1 MHRAPLQRPRIPTET
16 RPVPPATMTCAP
28 VAAPSARTPFTWTF
42 DSNSPPPYYDEPD
55 TFPDDAKDK
64 EMEDEGEDQAG
75 GCSSFYR
82 GPAALFS
89 QSEPIRIPTADL
101 ATRGAGS
108 SRSSNLSIP
117 HLREALSSLE
127 SKMATLLS
135 ERDEIESRLEQAVRL
150 QSPVHRLPNELL
162 ASIFIIGVLNAEE
175 EDSLTLNALML
186 VCRHWKDVVLCTPIL
201 WSRIVAGTRH
211 SLDKARRKLERSQ
224 SVPLHVLVD
233 FSPRMEHGTVTTESI
248 MNTMDL
254 LCSSIWRWKSF
265 RLTIPNR
272 PQAHAALSRCKEDA
286 PLLETLSIHILHSM
300 QEDHYSHAPL
310 PLFSGRI
317 PRLSSCSITS
327 FNFGWDQKLLS
338 GLRVLKLGGY
348 WNGFSPSVD
357 IILRILR
364 ACPKLEEFALRN
376 MSDVEVDR
384 CATIETIPDGSDKP
398 VRADSK
404 AIHLPRL
411 TNLSFYYSGIART
424 HAVMRLLSL
433 PALERVELCFLDD
446 VSLVIEHL
454 RRQSLTSLPLR
465 ALRIESSF
473 FSELKLVRLLHRL
486 PSLTSL
492 ELVDVE
498 DASPHLFK
506 SMSAPAGASTW
517 ICPKLNTLILEGCTG
532 FDWDSLRSF
541 VESRLPAHSRAYP
554 TQQRATPISTAS
566 QQAFV
571 TPEQFHAS
579 ALSTSSASAFAARAH
594 ILAHA
599 PVAPAIRPGAVWPQ
613 RLNSIDLVRCHQVTK
628 EMVQWLRMYVSD
640 VKCETAKNVWG

>member
-1 MHRAPLQRPRIPTET
+1 
-16 RPVPPATMTCAP
+16 MTSASL
-28 VAAPSARTPFTWTF
+28 AAPSARSPASFTWTF
-42 DSNSPPPYYDEPD
+42 DQTNSPPPYYDEPETRKED
-55 TFPDDAKDK
+55 ATAKD
-64 EMEDEGEDQAG
+64 EDCG
-75 GCSSFYR
+75 SFYR
-82 GPAALFS
+82 GPASFFS
-89 QSEPIRIPTADL
+89 QSEPARIPTIDPARH
-101 ATRGAGS
+101 AGTRRPA
-108 SRSSNLSIP
+108 SSNLSIP

-162 ASIFIIGVLNAEE
+162 ASIFIIGVLTAEE
-175 EDSLTLNALML
+175 EDSLMLSALML
-186 VCRHWKDVVLCTPIL
+186 VCRHWKDVTLATPIL

-211 SLDKARRKLERSQ
+211 SVDKARRKLERSQ

-248 MNTMDL
+248 VNTMDL
-254 LCSSIWRWKSF
+254 LCSSIWRWESF

-272 PQAHAALSRCKEDA
+272 PQAHAALSRCREEA

-310 PLFSGRI
+310 PLFAGHI

-327 FNFGWDQKLLS
+327 FNFGWDQKLLT

-348 WNGFSPSVD
+348 WNGFSPSSD
-357 IILRILR
+357 IILNILR

-376 MSDVEVDR
+376 MSDVEADR
-384 CATIETIPDGSDKP
+384 CVVTETAADGSEKATRSSD
-398 VRADSK
+398 AK

-411 TNLSFYYSGIART
+411 TSLSFYYAGIART
-424 HAVMRLLSL
+424 HTIMSVLSL
-433 PALERVELCFLDD
+433 PALEKVELCFLDD
-446 VSLVIEHL
+446 VSPVIEHL
-454 RRQSLTSLPLR
+454 RRQSLTYLPLKH
-465 ALRIESSF
+465 LRIESSF

-498 DASPHLFK
+498 DASSHLFK
-506 SMSAPAGASTW
+506 SMSTPAGASTW
-517 ICPKLNTLILEGCTG
+517 ICPKLAHLVLEGCTA

-554 TQQRATPISTAS
+554 TQQRTSVSSAS
-566 QQAFV
+566 QQAFL

-579 ALSTSSASAFAARAH
+579 ALSSSSASAYAARAQ

-599 PVAPAIRPGAVWPQ
+599 PVTAQPRPGSVWPQ
-613 RLNSIDLVRCHQVTK
+613 RLDSIDLVRCHQVTK
-628 EMVQWLRMYVSD
+628 EMVQWMRMYVSE